1 MGVYLG
7 GVGIWRWIWSNYIAQ
22 NSQRTK
28 QKWEE
33 VRQHW
38 KSKMWEMPILFRNK
52 EVIRTKNVDFNAVCY
67 PGTPRTRWH
76 CWYLMGN
83 TLMQIKSRK
92 GRWRCHTM
100 SWRMA
105 GRFQKK
111 VKIRLSFKVRM
122 NDSKGREKLTSSEDC
137 EESQKGQ
144 RQGRVWR
151 PSAESARLKKRG
163 SGKKEP
169 QAGKYREVESR
180 HNLHEGLLS
189 LCFLH

>member
-1 MGVYLG
+1 MGAYPG
-7 GVGIWRWIWSNYIAQ
+7 GIGIWRWIWSNYIAQ

-28 QKWEE
+28 QKWE

-38 KSKMWEMPILFRNK
+38 KSKMWEMPIVFRNK

-67 PGTPRTRWH
+67 PGTPRTWWH
-76 CWYLMGN
+76 SWYLMGN
-83 TLMQIKSRK
+83 TLKNQGKEDENVTSCLE
-92 GRWRCHTM
+92 GWQE
-100 SWRMA
+100 A
-105 GRFQKK
+105 
-111 VKIRLSFKVRM
+111 RM

-163 SGKKEP
+163 NGKKEP
-169 QAGKYREVESR
+169 QAGKYGEVESR